1 LNANASGNYSGN
13 ITHTSAGATAVNVAV
28 SGTTVPPPS
37 ITLTQSLTQFVQVI
51 GNPSPSQSYTVSGA
65 NLTGSVTITPP
76 LRYELSLNGSNW
88 QTSPVTLTPTG
99 GILSPAT
106 INIRLNGI
114 VTGTYNG
121 NLDHATPGLAAVNLP
136 LAGFVTINQ
145 QYSIYPVP
153 AYRTVYI
160 SHPQMTTPAVI
171 TIYTITGEKMKVLY
185 TLPNNFETPIDVS
198 NFREGIYLVELN
210 IGTEKK
216 ILRLLKQ

>member
-1 LNANASGNYSGN
+1 
-13 ITHTSAGATAVNVAV
+13 
-28 SGTTVPPPS
+28 
-37 ITLTQSLTQFVQVI
+37 
-51 GNPSPSQSYTVSGA
+51 
-65 NLTGSVTITPP
+65 
-76 LRYELSLNGSNW
+76 
-88 QTSPVTLTPTG
+88 
-99 GILSPAT
+99 
-106 INIRLNGI
+106 LNGI

-121 NLDHATPGLAAVNLP
+121 NLAHATSGLATVNLP
-136 LAGFVTINQ
+136 LAGFVTVNQ

-171 TIYTITGEKMKVLY
+171 TIYTIAGERMKVVY

-210 IGTEKK
+210 TGTEKK